1 MVSLTVFYVVQAMP
15 MHFFYVAL
23 PAILREAGVPLTSIG
38 LVSLVYLPWALKVV
52 WAPLVDRWR
61 LGGRVPYRNWVVLM
75 QALAAAGF
83 LASASLTVATDVSWV
98 LGAAVV
104 IAFACATQDVAVDGW
119 AASTLRGTGMTWGNV
134 AQGAGGA
141 LGGLMG
147 GGLLLAF
154 YGPFGWSGLCLILA
168 GVMALSGLTALGMRA
183 NTAGPATTPAPRGAL
198 RRFLSH
204 RRTWILIAVILVVR
218 APQSLMMPLLQPLL
232 VDLGYTLEALALFNG
247 VWVMV
252 AGIVGALLAG
262 VVITRWRERAAL
274 TGSVLGLVL
283 VFGGLAAG
291 TLQPWPEM
299 ALGAVGLFWAVGSL
313 ALVTLYRMFMAAARE
328 GRWGTDFTFFVCV
341 DTVVTLV
348 GGGIGGAVAQAVGY
362 GALSAGVA
370 VAYVLLLPV
379 AAVLA
384 GVLNGA
390 TRAAVP
396 DASLAVSRES

>member
-23 PAILREAGVPLTSIG
+23 PAILREAGVPLTAIG
-38 LVSLVYLPWALKVV
+38 LVSLVYLPWALKVM

-61 LGGRVPYRNWVVLM
+61 LGGRVPYRNWVILM

-83 LASASLTVATDVSWV
+83 LASATLTVATDVSWV

-104 IAFACATQDVAVDGW
+104 IAFACATQDVAMDGW

-147 GGLLLAF
+147 GGLILAF

-183 NTAGPATTPAPRGAL
+183 NTAEPATAPAPRGAL

-218 APQSLMMPLLQPLL
+218 APQSLMMPPCTGAIL
-232 VDLGYTLEALALFNG
+232 VLILSFS
-247 VWVMV
+247 
-252 AGIVGALLAG
+252 VGLWAAG
-262 VVITRWRERAAL
+262 VAAAL
-274 TGSVLGLVL
+274 CIGLGTALTVSVMAAVASTLGKTAVPFAGGGHSVWSRLLGMAGGGVIFGLGLVL
-283 VFGGLAAG
+283 
-291 TLQPWPEM
+291 
-299 ALGAVGLFWAVGSL
+299 
-313 ALVTLYRMFMAAARE
+313 FMAAVQR
-328 GRWGTDFTFFVCV
+328 
-341 DTVVTLV
+341 
-348 GGGIGGAVAQAVGY
+348 
-362 GALSAGVA
+362 
-370 VAYVLLLPV
+370 PV
-379 AAVLA
+379 HPLI
-384 GVLNGA
+384 
-390 TRAAVP
+390 
-396 DASLAVSRES
+396 